1 VHAIRHLLALV
12 PLALASLAHADAG
25 TVEGGGGVL
34 GQQIVTGLSN
44 GMIIALIA
52 IGYTMV
58 YGIIELINF
67 AHGDLCT
74 LGSFLA
80 LTIAGAL
87 GLEAWSGVGGTAG
100 VILLLVSAAAFC
112 AALNWSIDRVVYR
125 PLRSAPKL
133 TLLVSAIGCSFV
145 LVNLALFWGGLP
157 MQVFGGG
164 VAAAAPKDFPAL
176 VPDNS
181 LLPDAW
187 TLNYT
192 TSDLLVWCVT
202 LPLMVALTVLVRFT
216 RLGKAMR
223 AVAQNPTAA
232 SLMGID
238 VDRVIGATFIIGGAL
253 GGFASVIYALYNNTI
268 SFQMGYRTGMD
279 AFTAAVLGGV
289 GSMPGAVV
297 GGLLIGVAR
306 ALSDGYIEARWT
318 NSVVFAILIATLV
331 FRPSGLLGA
340 KLRDKV

>member
-1 VHAIRHLLALV
+1 VHAIRHLSALA
-12 PLALASLAHADAG
+12 PLALAAWAHADAG
-25 TVEGGGGVL
+25 AVEGGGMF

-80 LTIAGAL
+80 LTIVGAL
-87 GLEAWSGVGGTAG
+87 GLEAWSGVGGAAG
-100 VILLLVSAAAFC
+100 VILLLVTAAAFC

-157 MQVFGGG
+157 MEVFGGG

-176 VPDNS
+176 VPDDS

-187 TLNYT
+187 NLNYT

-202 LPLMVALTVLVRFT
+202 LPLMVGLTVLVRFT

-238 VDRVIGATFIIGGAL
+238 VDRVIGAAFLIGGAL

-279 AFTAAVLGGV
+279 AFTAAVLGGI